1 MGLELPPKL
10 TQNQKIS
17 KTAWKRYKESA
28 EGKEVMALFEKIK
41 SPEST
46 AEEILEI
53 AKRFDPQYFNNISK
67 KEKDRMAEC
76 INLFMDALGDML
88 SQNDNKMENIED
100 VVDFYLDFLEYF
112 AGDEENKPLEEIT
125 QSYYKG
131 ILSNNIF
138 MSIALYSYYPGLFI
152 PNFFVMQF
160 AYLKKFAEKYEIDLP
175 KIPNRSDYRER
186 CLYYLDANF
195 ALINFAIENGIED
208 PAEICT
214 FIYGCE
220 LPIIKDEY
228 EAEFDKP
235 MPKVP
240 EQAWIL
246 VGNYGEGEKNMK
258 HGFWQANELTCKG
271 DIMLFYE
278 KSPVKK
284 LNSVWIA
291 QEDGVKDPFFHYY
304 SHTYIGNKI
313 EIPADKALTF
323 EDFKNNGYF
332 KIRDSKG
339 NFVSKNFQ
347 DVSGWSVTSEDYA
360 EIKRMLE
367 AKGFDTSVLPSLYE
381 PKILAGVE
389 INNEKDVSWKLLVP
403 RLEEMGWK
411 YKEDFLDEVE
421 FPAGRGTTGHEMD
434 KRPDFCLHL
443 SGEDRDKE
451 AQVVIEVKLNM
462 KNNQEIKENY
472 DQGVSYA
479 KWGNARVLV
488 ICDKN
493 QIRVY
498 ERNKK
503 NQFVPF
509 DTPTAR
515 FRWEDMQEL
524 KKFNELKQL
533 LSKK

>member
-1 MGLELPPKL
+1 MK
-10 TQNQKIS
+10 KIS
-17 KTAWKRYKESA
+17 KTTWTRYKDSA
-28 EGKEVMALFEKIK
+28 EGKDVLALFEKIL
-41 SPEST
+41 SSETT
-46 AEEILEI
+46 AEEMLEI
-53 AKRFDPQYFNNISK
+53 AKRFDPEFFRNTSK
-67 KEKDRMAEC
+67 KEMAQLTDR
-76 INLFMDALGDML
+76 LDFFMNALGDIL
-88 SQNDNKMENIED
+88 SDENIKFETGED
-100 VVDFYLDFLEYF
+100 YVNFYFNYLDYF
-112 AGDEENKPLEEIT
+112 ALDYEGKPLEEIP

-131 ILSNNIF
+131 ILSDNLL
-138 MSIALYSYYPGLFI
+138 MSIAMYAYLPGLFI

-160 AYLKKFAEKYEIDLP
+160 AYLKKFAEKYDIDLP
-175 KIPNRSDYRER
+175 GIPGRSDYRKR
-186 CLYYLDANF
+186 CIYYLEMCIAI
-195 ALINFAIENGIED
+195 INFAVENGIED
-208 PAEICT
+208 SAEICT

-220 LPIIKDEY
+220 LPVIKDEY

-246 VGNYGEGEKNMK
+246 VGNYGQGEKDGK
-258 HGFWQANELTCKG
+258 ELFWQANELTSKG

-291 QEDGVKDPFFHYY
+291 LEDGVKDPFFHYY

-313 EIPADKALTF
+313 EIPADKALNF
-323 EDFKNNGYF
+323 EDFKNSDYF
-332 KIRDSKG
+332 KKENRGSEG

-347 DVSGWSVTSEDYA
+347 DVSGWAVTSDDYS

-389 INNEKDVSWKLLVP
+389 IINEKDVENKLLKP

-411 YKEDFLDEVE
+411 KNEGYFQQVE
-421 FPAGRGTTGHEMD
+421 FPAGRGTTGHKMD

-443 SGEDRDKE
+443 SGGDRDKE

-515 FRWEDMQEL
+515 FRWEDMQKLE
-524 KKFNELKQL
+524 KFNELKKL
-533 LSKK
+533 LSKR

>member
-1 MGLELPPKL
+1 MK
-10 TQNQKIS
+10 KIS
-17 KTAWKRYKESA
+17 KTTWTRYKESA

-41 SPEST
+41 SPGST
-46 AEEILEI
+46 ADEILEI
-53 AKRFDPQYFNNISK
+53 AMRFDPQFFNNMSK
-67 KEKDRMAEC
+67 KDMVRMTEC
-76 INLFMDALGDML
+76 LNLFMDVLADTL
-88 SQNDNKMENIED
+88 SQNKIKIESIED
-100 VVDFYLDFLEYF
+100 LVNFYLDYIEFF
-112 AGDEENKPLEEIT
+112 AVDKDGKPLENIS
-125 QSYYKG
+125 QSFYKG
-131 ILSNNIF
+131 ILSNNIL
-138 MSIALYSYYPGLFI
+138 MSIALYAYLPNFFI

-160 AYLKKFAEKYEIDLP
+160 AYLKNFAEKFEIDLP
-175 KIPNRSDYRER
+175 EIPHRSDYRER
-186 CLYYLDANF
+186 CLYYLELCIAIVNF
-195 ALINFAIENGIED
+195 AVENGIED
-208 PAEICT
+208 SAEICT

-220 LPIIKDEY
+220 LPVIKDEY

-246 VGNYGEGEKNMK
+246 VGNYGEGEKEMK
-258 HGFWQANELTCKG
+258 HGFWQANELTSKG

-291 QEDGVKDPFFHYY
+291 LEDGMKDPFFHYY

-323 EDFKNNGYF
+323 EDFKNNEYF
-332 KIRDSKG
+332 KKENRGSEG

-347 DVSGWSVTSEDYA
+347 DVSGWAVTAEDYK

-381 PKILAGVE
+381 PKIMANVNIELEA
-389 INNEKDVSWKLLVP
+389 DVSSQLLIP

-411 YKEDFLDEVE
+411 KDRDFFAEVE
-421 FPAGRGTTGHEMD
+421 FPAGRGLTGHQME
-434 KRPDFCLHL
+434 KRPDFCLHV
-443 SGEDRDKE
+443 SGGDRDKE
-451 AQVVIEVKLNM
+451 AQVVIELKLNM
-462 KNNQEIKENY
+462 KNNQEIKANY

-515 FRWEDMQEL
+515 FRWEDMQNLE
-524 KKFNELKQL
+524 KFNELKYL

>member
-1 MGLELPPKL
+1 MK
-10 TQNQKIS
+10 KIS
-17 KTAWKRYKESA
+17 KTTWNRYRDDSA
-28 EGKEVMALFEKIK
+28 EGKEVIALFEKMK
-41 SPEST
+41 SPESS

-53 AKRFDPQYFNNISK
+53 TKRFDPQYFNNMSK
-67 KEKDRMAEC
+67 KEFVQMTERL
-76 INLFMDALGDML
+76 NFFMDALGDML
-88 SQNDNKMENIED
+88 SQNEIKIENAED
-100 VVDFYLDFLEYF
+100 IVNLYLDYLEYF
-112 AGDEENKPLEEIT
+112 AVDEENKPLEEIT

-138 MSIALYSYYPGLFI
+138 MSIALYSYFPGLFI

-160 AYLKKFAEKYEIDLP
+160 AYLKKFADKYEIDLP

-186 CLYYLDANF
+186 CLYYLEVNF
-195 ALINFAIENGIED
+195 ALVNFAIENGIED
-208 PAEICT
+208 PAEICA

-220 LPIIKDEY
+220 LPVIRDEY

-246 VGNYGEGEKNMK
+246 VGNYGEGEKGMK

-291 QEDGVKDPFFHYY
+291 LEDGVKDPFFHYY

-323 EDFKNNGYF
+323 EDFKNSEYF
-332 KIRDSKG
+332 KIRNSKG

-347 DVSGWSVTSEDYA
+347 DVSGWTVTSEDYA

-381 PKILAGVE
+381 PKRLAGVE
-389 INNEKDVSWKLLVP
+389 ITNEKDVEDKLLKP
-403 RLEEMGWK
+403 LLEEMGWK
-411 YKEDFLDEVE
+411 RNEDYYQQVE
-421 FPAGRGTTGHEMD
+421 FPSGRGTT

-443 SGEDRDKE
+443 TKTDKDIE
-451 AQVVIEVKLNM
+451 AQVVIEVKKDM
-462 KNNQEIKENY
+462 KNNEEIEANFY
-472 DQGVSYA
+472 QGQSYA
-479 KWGNARVLV
+479 KWGGVRVLV
-488 ICDKN
+488 LCDKK

-503 NQFVPF
+503 NKFDINHFV
-509 DTPTAR
+509 R
-515 FRWEDMQEL
+515 FRWEDMQKLE
-524 KKFNELKQL
+524 KFNELKQL
-533 LSKK
+533 LSNK

>member
-1 MGLELPPKL
+1 MK
-10 TQNQKIS
+10 KIS
-17 KTAWKRYKESA
+17 KTTWTRYKESE
-28 EGKEVMALFEKIK
+28 EGKEVMALFEKIM

-46 AEEILEI
+46 SEEILKI
-53 AKRFDPQYFNNISK
+53 IKRFDPQYFNNISK
-67 KEKDRMAEC
+67 KEIAQMTEC
-76 INLFMDALGDML
+76 LNLFMDVLGDTL
-88 SQNDNKMENIED
+88 SQNEIKIENVED
-100 VVDFYLDFLEYF
+100 LVNFYLDYTEFF
-112 AGDEENKPLEEIT
+112 AVDKDGKPLEDIP
-125 QSYYKG
+125 QSFYKG
-131 ILSNNIF
+131 ILSNNIL
-138 MSIALYSYYPGLFI
+138 MSTALYAYLPGFFI

-160 AYLKKFAEKYEIDLP
+160 AYLKKFAEKYDIELP
-175 KIPNRSDYRER
+175 KIPNRSNYRER
-186 CLYYLDANF
+186 CLYYLDVCI
-195 ALINFAIENGIED
+195 ALFKFGYENGIES

-220 LPIIKDEY
+220 LPVIKDEY

-246 VGNYGEGEKNMK
+246 VGNYGEGEKDMK
-258 HGFWQANELTCKG
+258 HGFWQSNELTTKG

-291 QEDGVKDPFFHYY
+291 LEDGVKDPFFHYY
-304 SHTYIGNKI
+304 SHTYIGYKI

-323 EDFKNNGYF
+323 EDFKNSEYF
-332 KIRDSKG
+332 KKENRGSEG

-347 DVSGWSVTSEDYA
+347 DVSGWAVTSEDYA

-367 AKGFDTSVLPSLYE
+367 AKGFDISVLPSLYE

-389 INNEKDVSWKLLVP
+389 ITNEKDVEDKLLKP
-403 RLEEMGWK
+403 LLEEMGWNK
-411 YKEDFLDEVE
+411 NKEYFQQVE
-421 FPAGRGTTGHEMD
+421 FPAGRGTTGHQIE
-434 KRPDFCLHL
+434 KRPDFCLHV

-451 AQVVIEVKLNM
+451 AQVVIEVKMNM
-462 KNNQEIKENY
+462 KNNQEIKANY

-498 ERNKK
+498 ERNAK
-503 NQFVPF
+503 NQFMPF
-509 DTPTAR
+509 DKPTAR
-515 FRWEDMQEL
+515 FRWEEMQVLE
-524 KKFNELKQL
+524 KYNELKRM

>member
-1 MGLELPPKL
+1 M
-10 TQNQKIS
+10 
-17 KTAWKRYKESA
+17 
-28 EGKEVMALFEKIK
+28 
-41 SPEST
+41 
-46 AEEILEI
+46 
-53 AKRFDPQYFNNISK
+53 
-67 KEKDRMAEC
+67 
-76 INLFMDALGDML
+76 
-88 SQNDNKMENIED
+88 
-100 VVDFYLDFLEYF
+100 
-112 AGDEENKPLEEIT
+112 
-125 QSYYKG
+125 
-131 ILSNNIF
+131 
-138 MSIALYSYYPGLFI
+138 
-152 PNFFVMQF
+152 
-160 AYLKKFAEKYEIDLP
+160 
-175 KIPNRSDYRER
+175 
-186 CLYYLDANF
+186 
-195 ALINFAIENGIED
+195 
-208 PAEICT
+208 
-214 FIYGCE
+214 
-220 LPIIKDEY
+220 
-228 EAEFDKP
+228 
-235 MPKVP
+235 P

-246 VGNYGEGEKNMK
+246 VGNYGEGEKEMK

-291 QEDGVKDPFFHYY
+291 LEEGVKDPFFHYY

-323 EDFKNNGYF
+323 EDFKNSEYF
-332 KIRDSKG
+332 KKENRGSEG

-347 DVSGWSVTSEDYA
+347 DVSGWAVTSEDYA
-360 EIKRMLE
+360 EIKRMLK

-389 INNEKDVSWKLLVP
+389 IINEKDVSWKLLVP

-411 YKEDFLDEVE
+411 FKEDFFDEVE

-443 SGEDRDKE
+443 SGGDRDKE

-462 KNNQEIKENY
+462 KNNQEIKANY

-479 KWGNARVLV
+479 KWGNARALV

-524 KKFNELKQL
+524 EKFNELKKL
-533 LSKK
+533 LSKNK

>member
-1 MGLELPPKL
+1 MK
-10 TQNQKIS
+10 KIS
-17 KTAWKRYKESA
+17 KTTWNRYRDDSA
-28 EGKEVMALFEKIK
+28 EGKEVIVLFEKMK
-41 SPEST
+41 SPESS

-53 AKRFDPQYFNNISK
+53 TKRFDPQYFNNMSK
-67 KEKDRMAEC
+67 KEFVQMTERL
-76 INLFMDALGDML
+76 NFFMDALGDML
-88 SQNDNKMENIED
+88 SQNEIKIENAED
-100 VVDFYLDFLEYF
+100 IVNLYLDYLEYF
-112 AGDEENKPLEEIT
+112 AVDEENKPLEEIT

-138 MSIALYSYYPGLFI
+138 MSIALYSYFPGLFI

-160 AYLKKFAEKYEIDLP
+160 AFLKKFADKYEIDLP

-186 CLYYLDANF
+186 CLYYLDVNF
-195 ALINFAIENGIED
+195 ALVNFAIENGIED
-208 PAEICT
+208 PAEICA

-220 LPIIKDEY
+220 LPVIRDEY

-246 VGNYGEGEKNMK
+246 VGNYGEGEKGMK

-291 QEDGVKDPFFHYY
+291 LEDGVKDPFFHYY

-323 EDFKNNGYF
+323 EDFKNSEYF
-332 KIRDSKG
+332 KIRNSKG

-347 DVSGWSVTSEDYA
+347 DVSGWTVTSEDYA

-381 PKILAGVE
+381 PKRLAGVE
-389 INNEKDVSWKLLVP
+389 ITNEKDVEDKLLKP
-403 RLEEMGWK
+403 LLEEMGWK
-411 YKEDFLDEVE
+411 RNEDYYQQVE
-421 FPAGRGTTGHEMD
+421 FPSGRGTT

-443 SGEDRDKE
+443 TKTDKDIE
-451 AQVVIEVKLNM
+451 AQVVIEVKKDM
-462 KNNQEIKENY
+462 KNNEEIEANFY
-472 DQGVSYA
+472 QGQSYA
-479 KWGNARVLV
+479 KWGGVRVLV
-488 ICDKN
+488 LCDKK

-503 NQFVPF
+503 NKFDINHFV
-509 DTPTAR
+509 R
-515 FRWEDMQEL
+515 FRWEDMQKLE
-524 KKFNELKQL
+524 KFNELKQL

>member
-1 MGLELPPKL
+1 MK
-10 TQNQKIS
+10 KIS
-17 KTAWKRYKESA
+17 KTIWTRYKESA
-28 EGKEVMALFEKIK
+28 EGKEVLALFEKIQ

-46 AEEILEI
+46 SEEILEI
-53 AKRFDPQYFNNISK
+53 AKRFDPQYFNNTSK
-67 KEKDRMAEC
+67 KEMTQ
-76 INLFMDALGDML
+76 L
-88 SQNDNKMENIED
+88 IESLD
-100 VVDFYLDFLEYF
+100 FFLNVLDDIMSHEEIKIESGEDLVNFYLDYLEFF
-112 AGDEENKPLEEIT
+112 AVDKESKPLEEIP
-125 QSYYKG
+125 QLYYKG
-131 ILSNNIF
+131 ILSNNIL
-138 MSIALYSYYPGLFI
+138 MSIALYAYLPSFFL

-175 KIPNRSDYRER
+175 EIPNRSDYRER
-186 CLYYLDANF
+186 CLYYLDVCF
-195 ALINFAIENGIED
+195 AVINFAVENGIED
-208 PAEICT
+208 TAEICT

-220 LPIIKDEY
+220 LPIIKDEF

-235 MPKVP
+235 MPKIP

-246 VGNYGEGEKNMK
+246 VGNYSEGEKEMK
-258 HGFWQANELTCKG
+258 HGFWQANELTSKG

-291 QEDGVKDPFFHYY
+291 LEDGVKDPFFHYY

-323 EDFKNNGYF
+323 EDFKNSEYF
-332 KIRDSKG
+332 KVENRGTKG
-339 NFVSKNFQ
+339 NYVSKNFQ
-347 DVSGWSVTSEDYA
+347 DVSGWAVTSNDYA

-381 PKILAGVE
+381 PKVTSGVNIE
-389 INNEKDVSWKLLVP
+389 LESDVSNQLLVP
-403 RLEEMGWK
+403 LLEQMGWEK
-411 YKEDFLDEVE
+411 GSDFEPEVE
-421 FPAGRGTTGHEMD
+421 FPAGRGTTGHQME

-443 SGEDRDKE
+443 SGGDRDKE

-515 FRWEDMQEL
+515 FRWEEMQVLE
-524 KKFNELKQL
+524 KYNELKHL
-533 LSKK
+533 LSNK

>member
-1 MGLELPPKL
+1 MK
-10 TQNQKIS
+10 KIS
-17 KTAWKRYKESA
+17 KTTWTRYKESA
-28 EGKEVMALFEKIK
+28 EGKEVIALFEKIQ
-41 SPEST
+41 SSEST

-53 AKRFDPQYFNNISK
+53 AKRFDPQYFNNIGK
-67 KEKDRMAEC
+67 KEESLLIERLNIFFDVLEE
-76 INLFMDALGDML
+76 ML
-88 SQNDNKMENIED
+88 SDRDVKIESIED
-100 VVDFYLDFLEYF
+100 LVDIYMDYLESF
-112 AGDEENKPLEEIT
+112 AMDEDNKPLEEIP

-131 ILSNNIF
+131 ILRNNILI
-138 MSIALYSYYPGLFI
+138 STALYAYLPGFFI

-160 AYLKKFAEKYEIDLP
+160 AYLKKLAEKYEIDLP
-175 KIPNRSDYRER
+175 EIPKRSDYRER
-186 CLYYLDANF
+186 CLYYLDLCIAIVNF
-195 ALINFAIENGIED
+195 AVENEIEN
-208 PAEICT
+208 PAEICA

-220 LPIIKDEY
+220 LPVIRDEY

-284 LNSVWIA
+284 LNSIWIA
-291 QEDGVKDPFFHYY
+291 LEDGVKDPFFHYY

-323 EDFKNNGYF
+323 EDFKNSEYF
-332 KIRDSKG
+332 KVENRGREG

-347 DVSGWSVTSEDYA
+347 DVSGWTVTSEDYA

-381 PKILAGVE
+381 PKIMAGVNIE
-389 INNEKDVSWKLLVP
+389 LESDVSNQLLVP
-403 RLEEMGWK
+403 LLEEMGWK
-411 YKEDFLDEVE
+411 KNEDFKPEVE
-421 FPAGRGTTGHEMD
+421 FPAGRGTTGHKME

-443 SGEDRDKE
+443 SGSEREQE

-462 KNNQEIKENY
+462 KNNQEIKANY

-488 ICDKN
+488 LCDKN

-503 NQFVPF
+503 NAF
-509 DTPTAR
+509 DEDKWTR
-515 FRWEDMQEL
+515 FRWEEMQNLE
-524 KKFNELKQL
+524 KFNELKRL
-533 LSKK
+533 LSKE

>member
-1 MGLELPPKL
+1 MK
-10 TQNQKIS
+10 KIS
-17 KTAWKRYKESA
+17 KTTWTRYKESA
-28 EGKEVMALFEKIK
+28 EGKDVLAQFEKIL
-41 SPEST
+41 SSETT
-46 AEEILEI
+46 AEEMLKI
-53 AKRFDPQYFNNISK
+53 AKRFDPEFFSNTSM
-67 KEKDRMAEC
+67 KEMARLTET
-76 INLFMDALGDML
+76 MDFFLNDLDKVL
-88 SQNDNKMENIED
+88 SNEEIRIETGEDSDN
-100 VVDFYLDFLEYF
+100 FYLSYLNSF
-112 AGDEENKPLEEIT
+112 AVDKEGKPLEDIP

-138 MSIALYSYYPGLFI
+138 MSIALYAYMPAFFI

-160 AYLKKFAEKYEIDLP
+160 AYLKKFAEKYEIELP
-175 KIPNRSDYRER
+175 EIPNRSNYRER
-186 CLYYLDANF
+186 CLYYLDVCIAIMNF
-195 ALINFAIENGIED
+195 AVENDITD
-208 PAEICT
+208 SAEICT
-214 FIYGCE
+214 FVYGCE
-220 LPIIKDEY
+220 LPVIKDEY

-246 VGNYGEGEKNMK
+246 VGNYGEGEKEMK
-258 HGFWQANELTCKG
+258 HGFWQANELTSKG

-284 LNSVWIA
+284 LNSVWTA
-291 QEDGVKDPFFHYY
+291 LEDGVKDPFFHYY
-304 SHTYIGNKI
+304 SHTYIGKKI
-313 EIPADKALTF
+313 EIPADKAITF
-323 EDFKNNGYF
+323 EEFKNSDYF
-332 KIRDSKG
+332 KVENHGSEG
-339 NFVSKNFQ
+339 NYVSKNFQ
-347 DVSGWSVTSEDYA
+347 DVSGWVVTAEDYK
-360 EIKRMLE
+360 EIKEMLE

-381 PKILAGVE
+381 PKIMANVNIELEA
-389 INNEKDVSWKLLVP
+389 DVSSQLLIP

-411 YKEDFLDEVE
+411 KDKDFFAEVE
-421 FPAGRGTTGHEMD
+421 FPAGRGTTGHQMD

-443 SGEDRDKE
+443 TGGDRDKE

-472 DQGVSYA
+472 NQGVSYA

-503 NQFVPF
+503 NQFVPY

-515 FRWEDMQEL
+515 FRWEDMQKLE
-524 KKFNELKQL
+524 KFNELKRL

>member
-1 MGLELPPKL
+1 MK
-10 TQNQKIS
+10 KIS
-17 KTAWKRYKESA
+17 KTTWNRYKESA
-28 EGKEVMALFEKIK
+28 EGKEVIALFEKIQ

-46 AEEILEI
+46 AEEILEV
-53 AKRFDPQYFNNISK
+53 AKRFDPQYFNNIGK
-67 KEKDRMAEC
+67 KNMAQNTERL
-76 INLFMDALGDML
+76 NLFLDVLGDIV
-88 SQNDNKMENIED
+88 SHKEIKIENEED
-100 VVDFYLDFLEYF
+100 LINFYLDYLEYF
-112 AGDEENKPLEEIT
+112 AVDNENKPLEEIP

-138 MSIALYSYYPGLFI
+138 MSIALYAYFPGLFI

-160 AYLKKFAEKYEIDLP
+160 AYLKKFTEKYEIDLP

-186 CLYYLDANF
+186 CLYYFDVCL
-195 ALINFAIENGIED
+195 ALIDFAVENGIDD
-208 PAEICT
+208 PAETCA

-220 LPIIKDEY
+220 LPVIRDEY

-235 MPKVP
+235 MPTVP

-258 HGFWQANELTCKG
+258 HGFWQANELTSKG

-291 QEDGVKDPFFHYY
+291 LEDGVKDPFFHYY

-313 EIPADKALTF
+313 EIPAENAITF
-323 EDFKNNGYF
+323 EEFKNSEYF
-332 KIRDSKG
+332 KVENRGRVG

-347 DVSGWSVTSEDYA
+347 DVSGWTVTSEDYA

-381 PKILAGVE
+381 PKVLAGVYIDSE
-389 INNEKDVSWKLLVP
+389 SDVSWKLLVP
-403 RLEEMGWK
+403 LLEEMGWK
-411 YKEDFLDEVE
+411 YKKDFFDEVE
-421 FPAGRGTTGHEMD
+421 FPAGRGTTGHQMD

-443 SGEDRDKE
+443 KETETEKE
-451 AQVVIEVKLNM
+451 AKVVIEVKLNM
-462 KNNQEIKENY
+462 KNSEEILANY
-472 DQGVSYA
+472 KQGVSYA
-479 KWGNARVLV
+479 KWGEAQVLV
-488 ICDKN
+488 LCDKN

-498 ERNKK
+498 ERTPKGKFDENKWI
-503 NQFVPF
+503 
-509 DTPTAR
+509 R
-515 FRWEDMQEL
+515 FRWEEMQNLE
-524 KKFNELKQL
+524 KYNELKRI
-533 LSKK
+533 LSKR

>member
-1 MGLELPPKL
+1 MK
-10 TQNQKIS
+10 KIS
-17 KTAWKRYKESA
+17 KTTWTRYKESA
-28 EGKEVMALFEKIK
+28 EGKEVIALFERIQ
-41 SPEST
+41 STEST
-46 AEEILEI
+46 AEEILDI
-53 AKRFDPQYFNNISK
+53 SKRFDPQYFNNTSK
-67 KEKDRMAEC
+67 KEMVQMTE
-76 INLFMDALGDML
+76 NLNYFMDVLGDVL
-88 SQNDNKMENIED
+88 SQNEIKIEKIED
-100 VVDFYLDFLEYF
+100 LVNLYLDYLELF
-112 AGDEENKPLEEIT
+112 AVDKDGKPLEEIP
-125 QSYYKG
+125 QSFYKG
-131 ILSNNIF
+131 ILSNNIL
-138 MSIALYSYYPGLFI
+138 MSTALYAYLPGFFI

-160 AYLKKFAEKYEIDLP
+160 AYLQKLAEKYEIDLP
-175 KIPNRSDYRER
+175 EIPHRSDYRER
-186 CLYYLDANF
+186 CLYYLDVCIALFGF
-195 ALINFAIENGIED
+195 AFENGIEN
-208 PAEICT
+208 PAEICA

-220 LPIIKDEY
+220 LPVIKDEY

-246 VGNYGEGEKNMK
+246 VGNYGEGEKDMK

-284 LNSVWIA
+284 LNSIWIA
-291 QEDGVKDPFFHYY
+291 LEDGVKDPFFHYY

-323 EDFKNNGYF
+323 EDFKNSEYF
-332 KIRDSKG
+332 KKENRGSVG

-347 DVSGWSVTSEDYA
+347 DVSGWTVTSEDYA

-381 PKILAGVE
+381 PKIMAGIDIE
-389 INNEKDVSWKLLVP
+389 LESDVSNKLLIP

-411 YKEDFLDEVE
+411 INDDFFAEVE
-421 FPAGRGTTGHEMD
+421 FPAGRGTTGHQME
-434 KRPDFCLHL
+434 KRPDFCLHV
-443 SGEDRDKE
+443 SGGERDKE

-462 KNNQEIKENY
+462 KNNQEIKANY
-472 DQGVSYA
+472 DQGISYA

-509 DTPTAR
+509 DAPTAR
-515 FRWEDMQEL
+515 FRWEDMQRL
-524 KKFNELKQL
+524 DKFNELKQL

>member
-1 MGLELPPKL
+1 MK
-10 TQNQKIS
+10 KIS
-17 KTAWKRYKESA
+17 KTTWTRYKESA
-28 EGKEVMALFEKIK
+28 EGKEVLALFERIL

-46 AEEILEI
+46 VGEIIEI
-53 AKRFDPQYFNNISK
+53 AKRFDPQYFNNSSK
-67 KEKDRMAEC
+67 KEIAQLTESLDF
-76 INLFMDALGDML
+76 FMNALGDIL
-88 SQNDNKMENIED
+88 SDENMKFETGED
-100 VVDFYLDFLEYF
+100 YVNFYCDYLDCF
-112 AGDEENKPLEEIT
+112 AVDKEGKPLEEIP

-131 ILSNNIF
+131 ILSSNIL
-138 MSIALYSYYPGLFI
+138 MSIALYAYLPELFI

-186 CLYYLDANF
+186 CLYYLEMCIAI
-195 ALINFAIENGIED
+195 INFAVENGIED
-208 PAEICT
+208 SAEICT

-220 LPIIKDEY
+220 LPVIKDEY

-246 VGNYGEGEKNMK
+246 VGNYSDGEKDMK
-258 HGFWQANELTCKG
+258 HGFWQANELTNKG

-291 QEDGVKDPFFHYY
+291 LEDGVKDPFFHYY
-304 SHTYIGNKI
+304 SHTFIGNKI

-323 EDFKNNGYF
+323 EDFKNNEYF
-332 KIRDSKG
+332 KKRDSKG
-339 NFVSKNFQ
+339 NFVSKKFQ
-347 DVSGWSVTSEDYA
+347 DVSGWAVTSEDYA

-381 PKILAGVE
+381 PKIMANVNIE
-389 INNEKDVSWKLLVP
+389 FEADVSSQLLIP

-411 YKEDFLDEVE
+411 KDKDFFAEVE
-421 FPAGRGTTGHEMD
+421 FPAGRGTTGHQMD

-443 SGEDRDKE
+443 SGGDRDKE

-462 KNNQEIKENY
+462 KNNQEIKDNY

-515 FRWEDMQEL
+515 FRWEDMQKLE
-524 KKFNELKQL
+524 KFNELKKM

>member
-1 MGLELPPKL
+1 MK
-10 TQNQKIS
+10 KIS
-17 KTAWKRYKESA
+17 KTTWNRYKESA
-28 EGKEVMALFEKIK
+28 ESKEVFALFEKIK

-53 AKRFDPQYFNNISK
+53 AKRFNPQYFRNTSK
-67 KEKDRMAEC
+67 KEMTQLTDSLNFFLSDLEQILSNEEIKLEEGKDFV
-76 INLFMDALGDML
+76 NFYF
-88 SQNDNKMENIED
+88 N
-100 VVDFYLDFLEYF
+100 YLDSF
-112 AGDEENKPLEEIT
+112 AVDEEGKPVEEIQ
-125 QSYYKG
+125 QSYYKR
-131 ILSNNIF
+131 ILGNNIL
-138 MSIALYSYYPGLFI
+138 MSTALYAYLPGFFI

-186 CLYYLDANF
+186 CLYYLDLCIA
-195 ALINFAIENGIED
+195 IVNFAIENGIED
-208 PAEICT
+208 SAEICT

-220 LPIIKDEY
+220 LPVIKDEY

-258 HGFWQANELTCKG
+258 HGFWQANELTSKG

-291 QEDGVKDPFFHYY
+291 MEDGVKDPFFHYY

-323 EDFKNNGYF
+323 EDFKNSEYF
-332 KIRDSKG
+332 KKENRGSEG

-347 DVSGWSVTSEDYA
+347 DVSGWTVTSEDYA
-360 EIKRMLE
+360 EIKRMLA
-367 AKGFDTSVLPSLYE
+367 AKGFDTSVLPALYE
-381 PKILAGVE
+381 PKIMANVNIELEA
-389 INNEKDVSWKLLVP
+389 DVSTQLLIP

-411 YKEDFLDEVE
+411 KNKDFFAEVE

-443 SGEDRDKE
+443 SGGERDKE

-462 KNNQEIKENY
+462 KNNQEIKANY

-515 FRWEDMQEL
+515 FRWEDMQQL
-524 KKFNELKQL
+524 DKFNELKQL
-533 LSKK
+533 LNKK

>member
-1 MGLELPPKL
+1 MK
-10 TQNQKIS
+10 KIS
-17 KTAWKRYKESA
+17 KTTWNRYKDST
-28 EGKEVMALFEKIK
+28 EGKEVMALFEKIQ
-41 SPEST
+41 SSEST
-46 AEEILEI
+46 TEEILEI
-53 AKRFDPQYFNNISK
+53 AKRFDPQYFNNRSK
-67 KEKDRMAEC
+67 KEMAQLTDCLNFFLSDLEQILSNEEIKLEEGKDFVNFYFE
-76 INLFMDALGDML
+76 
-88 SQNDNKMENIED
+88 
-100 VVDFYLDFLEYF
+100 YLDSF
-112 AGDEENKPLEEIT
+112 AGEEESKSLDELP
-125 QSYYKG
+125 QSYYKKMLG
-131 ILSNNIF
+131 NNIL
-138 MSIALYSYYPGLFI
+138 MSTALYAYLPGFFI

-160 AYLKKFAEKYEIDLP
+160 AYLKKFAEKYEIELP
-175 KIPNRSDYRER
+175 EIPNRSDYRER
-186 CLYYLDANF
+186 CLYYLDLCIAIVNF
-195 ALINFAIENGIED
+195 AVENGIED
-208 PAEICT
+208 SAEICT

-220 LPIIKDEY
+220 LPVIKDEY
-228 EAEFDKP
+228 EAEFEKP

-246 VGNYGEGEKNMK
+246 VGNYGEGEKEMK
-258 HGFWQANELTCKG
+258 RGFWQANELTSKG

-291 QEDGVKDPFFHYY
+291 LEDGVKDPFFHYY

-313 EIPADKALTF
+313 EIPADKALTL
-323 EDFKNNGYF
+323 EDFKNSDYF
-332 KIRDSKG
+332 KKENRGSEG

-347 DVSGWSVTSEDYA
+347 DVSGWAVTSDDYA

-367 AKGFDTSVLPSLYE
+367 TKGFDTSVLPSLYE
-381 PKILAGVE
+381 PKVMAGVE
-389 INNEKDVSWKLLVP
+389 IIHEDDVSWKLLVP

-443 SGEDRDKE
+443 SGGDRDKE

-462 KNNQEIKENY
+462 KNNQEIKANY

-509 DTPTAR
+509 DTPTVR
-515 FRWEDMQEL
+515 FRWEEMQNLE
-524 KKFNELKQL
+524 KFNELKRIL
-533 LSKK
+533 CKK

>member
-1 MGLELPPKL
+1 MK
-10 TQNQKIS
+10 KIS
-17 KTAWKRYKESA
+17 KTTWTRYKESA
-28 EGKEVMALFEKIK
+28 EGMEVMALFERIQ
-41 SPEST
+41 SSEST
-46 AEEILEI
+46 TEEILEI
-53 AKRFDPQYFNNISK
+53 AKRFDPQYFNNTSK
-67 KEKDRMAEC
+67 KELALLTDSLNFFLSDLEQILSNEEINFEEGKDYV
-76 INLFMDALGDML
+76 N
-88 SQNDNKMENIED
+88 
-100 VVDFYLDFLEYF
+100 FYYDFLNSF
-112 AGDEENKPLEEIT
+112 AVDEEGKPFEEIP
-125 QSYYKG
+125 QSYYKKMLG
-131 ILSNNIF
+131 NNIL
-138 MSIALYSYYPGLFI
+138 MSIALYAYLHQFFI

-186 CLYYLDANF
+186 CLYYLDVNLALVNF
-195 ALINFAIENGIED
+195 AVENGIED

-220 LPIIKDEY
+220 LPVIKDEY

-246 VGNYGEGEKNMK
+246 VGNYGEGEKEMK

-291 QEDGVKDPFFHYY
+291 LEDGVKDPFFHYY

-323 EDFKNNGYF
+323 EDFKASEYF
-332 KIRDSKG
+332 KKENRGSEG

-347 DVSGWSVTSEDYA
+347 DVSGWAVTSEDYT
-360 EIKRMLE
+360 EIKRMLG

-381 PKILAGVE
+381 PKRLAGVE
-389 INNEKDVSWKLLVP
+389 ITNEKDVEDKLLRP
-403 RLEEMGWK
+403 LLEEMGWK
-411 YKEDFLDEVE
+411 RNEDYYQQVE
-421 FPAGRGTTGHEMD
+421 FPSGRGTT

-443 SGEDRDKE
+443 SKTEKDIE
-451 AQVVIEVKLNM
+451 AQVVIEVKKDM
-462 KNNQEIKENY
+462 KNIEGIEANFY
-472 DQGVSYA
+472 QGQSYA
-479 KWGNARVLV
+479 KWGGVRVLV
-488 ICDKN
+488 LCDKN

-503 NQFVPF
+503 NKF
-509 DTPTAR
+509 DINHYVR
-515 FRWEDMQEL
+515 FRWEEMQVLE
-524 KKFNELKQL
+524 KYNELKHL

>member
-1 MGLELPPKL
+1 MK
-10 TQNQKIS
+10 KIS
-17 KTAWKRYKESA
+17 KTTWTRYKEST
-28 EGKEVMALFEKIK
+28 EGKEVMALFEKIL

-46 AEEILEI
+46 TEEILKI
-53 AKRFDPQYFNNISK
+53 VKRFDPQYFNNIGK
-67 KEKDRMAEC
+67 KEMAQMTEC
-76 INLFMDALGDML
+76 LNLFMDVLGDTL
-88 SQNDNKMENIED
+88 SQNESKIENTED
-100 VVDFYLDFLEYF
+100 LVNFYLDYLEFF
-112 AGDEENKPLEEIT
+112 AVDKDGKPLEDIP
-125 QSYYKG
+125 QSFSKG
-131 ILSNNIF
+131 ILSNNILL
-138 MSIALYSYYPGLFI
+138 STALYAYLPSLFI

-160 AYLKKFAEKYEIDLP
+160 AYLKKFAEKYDIELP
-175 KIPNRSDYRER
+175 EIPNRSDYRER
-186 CLYYLDANF
+186 CLYYLDVNM
-195 ALINFAIENGIED
+195 ALIGFAVENGIED
-208 PAEICT
+208 PVEICT

-220 LPIIKDEY
+220 LPVIKDEY
-228 EAEFDKP
+228 EAEFDRP

-246 VGNYGEGEKNMK
+246 VGNYGEGEKDMK

-291 QEDGVKDPFFHYY
+291 LEDGVKDPFFHYY

-313 EIPADKALTF
+313 EIPTDKAITF
-323 EDFKNNGYF
+323 EDFKNNEYF
-332 KIRDSKG
+332 KKENRGSEG

-347 DVSGWSVTSEDYA
+347 DVSGWAVTSEDYA
-360 EIKRMLE
+360 EIKRMFE
-367 AKGFDTSVLPSLYE
+367 AKGFDSSVLPSLYE
-381 PKILAGVE
+381 PKLMDGIE
-389 INNEKDVSWKLLVP
+389 IIHENDVSWKLLVP

-411 YKEDFLDEVE
+411 YKEDFFDEVE
-421 FPAGRGTTGHEMD
+421 FPAGRGTTGHEME
-434 KRPDFCLHL
+434 KRPDFCLHV
-443 SGEDRDKE
+443 SGGDRDKE

-462 KNNQEIKENY
+462 KNNQEIKANY
-472 DQGVSYA
+472 EQGVSYA

-509 DTPTAR
+509 DIPSAR
-515 FRWEDMQEL
+515 FRWEELQEL
-524 KKFNELKQL
+524 ENFNELKRL

>member
-1 MGLELPPKL
+1 MK
-10 TQNQKIS
+10 KIS
-17 KTAWKRYKESA
+17 KTTWTRYKESA
-28 EGKEVMALFEKIK
+28 EGKEVIALFQKIQ
-41 SPEST
+41 SPETT

-53 AKRFDPQYFNNISK
+53 AKRFDPQFFNNSSK
-67 KEKDRMAEC
+67 KEMAQDLESL
-76 INLFMDALGDML
+76 NLFLTVLGDIV
-88 SQNDNKMENIED
+88 SHEEIKIESGED
-100 VVDFYLDFLEYF
+100 LINFYLDYLEFF
-112 AGDEENKPLEEIT
+112 AVDDENKPLEDIP

-138 MSIALYSYYPGLFI
+138 MSIALYAYLPGLFI

-186 CLYYLDANF
+186 CLYYFDVCL
-195 ALINFAIENGIED
+195 ALINFAVENGIED
-208 PAEICT
+208 PAEICA

-220 LPIIKDEY
+220 LPVIKDEY

-258 HGFWQANELTCKG
+258 HGFWQANELTSKG

-291 QEDGVKDPFFHYY
+291 MEDGVKDPFFHYY

-323 EDFKNNGYF
+323 EDFKNSEYF
-332 KIRDSKG
+332 KKENRGSEG

-347 DVSGWSVTSEDYA
+347 DVSGWAVTSDDYA

-381 PKILAGVE
+381 PRKFAG
-389 INNEKDVSWKLLVP
+389 ITIIDEKDVENKMLKPLLEDMKYEYRQQVP
-403 RLEEMGWK
+403 FR
-411 YKEDFLDEVE
+411 
-421 FPAGRGTTGHEMD
+421 AGHGTVP
-434 KRPDFCLHL
+434 KRPDFCLHVT
-443 SGEDRDKE
+443 GTEDDLK
-451 AQVVIEVKLNM
+451 AGVVIEVKKYM
-462 KNNQEIKENY
+462 KDNNQIKEDY
-472 DQGVSYA
+472 SQGLSYA
-479 KWGNARVLV
+479 KWGEPKVFVL
-488 ICDKN
+488 CDKN

-498 ERNKK
+498 ERNKDNHFGTYDK
-503 NQFVPF
+503 CK
-509 DTPTAR
+509 R
-515 FRWEDMQEL
+515 FRWDDMDNLE
-524 KKFNELKQL
+524 KFNELKRL
-533 LSKK
+533 FSKK

>member
-1 MGLELPPKL
+1 MK
-10 TQNQKIS
+10 KIS
-17 KTAWKRYKESA
+17 KTTWNRYKESA
-28 EGKEVMALFEKIK
+28 EGKEVLALFERIQ
-41 SPEST
+41 SPESSVD
-46 AEEILEI
+46 EMIEI
-53 AKRFDPQYFNNISK
+53 AKRFDPQYFSNLSK
-67 KEKDRMAEC
+67 KDMAQMTEC
-76 INLFMDALGDML
+76 LSLFMEVLGDIQT
-88 SQNDNKMENIED
+88 QNDIKIEKIED
-100 VVDFYLDFLEYF
+100 LVNFYLDFMEFF
-112 AGDEENKPLEEIT
+112 AVDKDGKPLEDIP
-125 QSYYKG
+125 QSFYKG
-131 ILSNNIF
+131 ILSNNILI
-138 MSIALYSYYPGLFI
+138 SIALYAYLPGFFI

-175 KIPNRSDYRER
+175 EIPHRSDYRER
-186 CLYYLDANF
+186 CLYYLDVCIALFSF
-195 ALINFAIENGIED
+195 AFENGIEN
-208 PAEICT
+208 PAEICA

-220 LPIIKDEY
+220 LPVIKDEY

-246 VGNYGEGEKNMK
+246 VGNYGEGEKDMK
-258 HGFWQANELTCKG
+258 HGFWQANELTTKG

-291 QEDGVKDPFFHYY
+291 LEDGVKDPFFHYY

-313 EIPADKALTF
+313 EIPVDKALTF
-323 EDFKNNGYF
+323 EDFKNNEYF
-332 KIRDSKG
+332 KKENRGSEG

-347 DVSGWSVTSEDYA
+347 DVSGWAVTSDDYA

-367 AKGFDTSVLPSLYE
+367 AKGFDASVLPSLYE
-381 PKILAGVE
+381 PKVMAGIDIIHE
-389 INNEKDVSWKLLVP
+389 DDVSWKLLVP

-411 YKEDFLDEVE
+411 YKKDFLDEVE
-421 FPAGRGTTGHEMD
+421 FPAGRGSTGHEMD

-443 SGEDRDKE
+443 SGGDREKE

-462 KNNQEIKENY
+462 KNNQEIKANY

-509 DTPTAR
+509 DMPTAR
-515 FRWEDMQEL
+515 FRWEDMQRLE
-524 KKFNELKQL
+524 KFNELKQL

>member
-1 MGLELPPKL
+1 MK
-10 TQNQKIS
+10 KIS
-17 KTAWKRYKESA
+17 KTTWTRYKESA
-28 EGKEVMALFEKIK
+28 EGKEVISLFKNLCSNECTTEDMLKV
-41 SPEST
+41 
-46 AEEILEI
+46 
-53 AKRFDPQYFNNISK
+53 AKRFNPEYFKNIGE
-67 KEKDRMAEC
+67 KE
-76 INLFMDALGDML
+76 
-88 SQNDNKMENIED
+88 NKAILD
-100 VVDFYLDFLEYF
+100 CLDFYDVALSDIVGKDNLVLETGKDFVNFYYNFLHSMFPEE
-112 AGDEENKPLEEIT
+112 AGDDFDKLPQSGFKALLGENMM
-125 QSYYKG
+125 
-131 ILSNNIF
+131 
-138 MSIALYSYYPGLFI
+138 MSLVLYAYMPGFFI
-152 PNFFVMQF
+152 PNLFVMQF
-160 AYLKKFAEKYEIDLP
+160 VYLKRFAEKYDIQLP

-186 CLYYLDANF
+186 CLYYLDLCIAIVNF
-195 ALINFAIENGIED
+195 AVENGIED
-208 PAEICT
+208 SAEICT

-220 LPIIKDEY
+220 LPVIKDEY
-228 EAEFDKP
+228 EAEFEKP

-246 VGNYGEGEKNMK
+246 VGNYGEGEKEMK

-291 QEDGVKDPFFHYY
+291 LEDGVKDPFFHYY

-323 EDFKNNGYF
+323 DDFKNSEFF
-332 KIRDSKG
+332 KKENRGSTG

-347 DVSGWSVTSEDYA
+347 DVSGWAVTSDDYA
-360 EIKRMLE
+360 EIKRMLV
-367 AKGFDTSVLPSLYE
+367 AKGYDTSVLPSLYE
-381 PKILAGVE
+381 PKVMAGIE
-389 INNEKDVSWKLLVP
+389 IIHEDDVSWKLLVP

-443 SGEDRDKE
+443 SGGDRDKE

-462 KNNQEIKENY
+462 KNNQEIKANY

-515 FRWEDMQEL
+515 FRWEDMQKLE
-524 KKFNELKQL
+524 KFNELKQL

>member
-1 MGLELPPKL
+1 MK
-10 TQNQKIS
+10 KIS
-17 KTAWKRYKESA
+17 KTTWTRYKESA
-28 EGKEVMALFEKIK
+28 EGMEVMALFERIQ
-41 SPEST
+41 SSEST
-46 AEEILEI
+46 TEEILEI
-53 AKRFDPQYFNNISK
+53 AKRFDPQYFNNTSK
-67 KEKDRMAEC
+67 KELALLTDSLNFFLSDLEQILSNEEINFEEGKDYV
-76 INLFMDALGDML
+76 N
-88 SQNDNKMENIED
+88 
-100 VVDFYLDFLEYF
+100 FYYDFLNSF
-112 AGDEENKPLEEIT
+112 AVDEEGKPFEEIP
-125 QSYYKG
+125 QSYYKKMLG
-131 ILSNNIF
+131 NNIL
-138 MSIALYSYYPGLFI
+138 MSIALYAYLHQFFI

-186 CLYYLDANF
+186 CLYYLDVNLALVNF
-195 ALINFAIENGIED
+195 AVENGIED

-220 LPIIKDEY
+220 LPVIKDEY

-246 VGNYGEGEKNMK
+246 VGNYGEGEKEMK

-291 QEDGVKDPFFHYY
+291 LEDGVKDPFFHYY

-323 EDFKNNGYF
+323 EDFKASEYF
-332 KIRDSKG
+332 KKENRGSEG

-347 DVSGWSVTSEDYA
+347 DVSGWAVTSEDYT
-360 EIKRMLE
+360 EIKRMLG

-381 PKILAGVE
+381 PKRLDGVE
-389 INNEKDVSWKLLVP
+389 ITNEKDVEDKLLRP
-403 RLEEMGWK
+403 LLEEMGWK
-411 YKEDFLDEVE
+411 RNEDYYQQVE
-421 FPAGRGTTGHEMD
+421 FPSGRGTT

-443 SGEDRDKE
+443 SKTEKDIE
-451 AQVVIEVKLNM
+451 AQVVIEVKKDM
-462 KNNQEIKENY
+462 KNIEGIEANFY
-472 DQGVSYA
+472 QGQSYA
-479 KWGNARVLV
+479 KWGGVRVLV
-488 ICDKN
+488 LCDKN

-503 NQFVPF
+503 NKF
-509 DTPTAR
+509 DINHYVR
-515 FRWEDMQEL
+515 FRWEEMQVLE
-524 KKFNELKQL
+524 KYNELKHL